1 MIPEGTASEMEMK
14 RNGVEREALYGS
26 SRHLE
31 TRGQSL
37 AGRAEFPSPLSPL
50 FNQGWLRMIW
60 DE

>member
-1 MIPEGTASEMEMK
+1 MEMK